1 MSEVVVNVAAVTPPR
16 PITPVKI
23 AADYLE
29 KAIALLPQAEN
40 VPDDLAIH
48 LQKALVLIAGLDD
61 YIERS
66 TTPESAGL
74 TEIAQKTQHEPWQA
88 KYDQGEIAHELEQEM
103 LTGHLEG
110 QALKMFVKMTGATTA
125 LDIGMFTG
133 YSALA
138 MAEALPEDGCL
149 VACEIDPYAAKF
161 AQSLFARSPHGYKI
175 GVELAPA
182 METLDRLIADGA
194 TFDFVFLD
202 ADKGGYVDYYNKLID
217 SNLLAPNGYICADN
231 TLFLGEVYLPEAE
244 QSDTA
249 KAIVR
254 FNQVVAD
261 DPRTEQVVLPVR
273 DGLTLIRRVSS

>member
-1 MSEVVVNVAAVTPPR
+1 MPATPPR

-23 AADYLE
+23 AAHHLE
-29 KAIALLPQAEN
+29 KAIALLPQITDT
-40 VPDDLAIH
+40 PGDLAIH
-48 LQKALVLIAGLDD
+48 LQKALLLIAGLDD
-61 YIERS
+61 YLERS
-66 TTPESAGL
+66 TTPESLAL

-88 KYDQGEIAHELEQEM
+88 KFDGGETEQHLEQEM

-110 QALKMFVKMTGATTA
+110 QALKMFVRMTGAKRV

-149 VACEIDPYAAKF
+149 VACEIDPYAAQF
-161 AQSLFARSPHGYKI
+161 AQRLFERSPHGHKI
-175 GVELAPA
+175 GIKLGAA
-182 METLDRLIADGA
+182 SDTLDQLIADQA
-194 TFDFVFLD
+194 TFDFAFID
-202 ADKGGYVDYYNKLID
+202 ANKAGYVEYYEKLIG

-231 TLFLGEVYLPEAE
+231 TLFLGEVYLSESE

-249 KAIVR
+249 KAIAH

-261 DPRTEQVVLPVR
+261 DPRTEQVLLPVR
-273 DGLTLIRRVSS
+273 DGLTLIRRI

>member
-1 MSEVVVNVAAVTPPR
+1 MTFSVTNSMPATPPR

-23 AADYLE
+23 AAHHLE
-29 KAIALLPQAEN
+29 KAIALLPQITDT
-40 VPDDLAIH
+40 PGDLAIH
-48 LQKALVLIAGLDD
+48 LQKALLLIAGLDD
-61 YIERS
+61 YLERS
-66 TTPESAGL
+66 TTPESLAL

-88 KYDQGEIAHELEQEM
+88 KFDGGETEQHLEQEM

-110 QALKMFVKMTGATTA
+110 QALKMFVRMTGAKRV

-149 VACEIDPYAAKF
+149 VACEIDPYAAQF
-161 AQSLFARSPHGYKI
+161 AQRLFERSPHGHKI
-175 GVELAPA
+175 GIKLGAA
-182 METLDRLIADGA
+182 SDTLDQLIADQA
-194 TFDFVFLD
+194 TFDFAFID
-202 ADKGGYVDYYNKLID
+202 ANKAGYVEYYEKLIG

-231 TLFLGEVYLPEAE
+231 TLFLGEVYLSESE

-249 KAIVR
+249 KAIAH

-261 DPRTEQVVLPVR
+261 DPRTEQVLLPVR
-273 DGLTLIRRVSS
+273 DGLTLIRRI